1 MKIYFIVYD
10 ILPISHPHWFPPDLS
25 PLFQE
30 WLTTIS
36 KFSNSLI
43 CISATVAKEV
53 KGWLDNHYSSI
64 NNLPEVKSFRLGADI
79 RSSVPSYG
87 LPESAGKVLSILKS
101 KPSFLMVGTLE
112 PRKGHAQ
119 VLSAFELLWQE
130 GLELNLVIVGKQGW
144 MVDQLVDKLNDH
156 PQMDRSLFWLKEI
169 TDEYL
174 EQVYTHGTAL
184 IVASEGEGF
193 GLPLIEAAQHR
204 LPAIARDLPVFRELA
219 GENIFYF
226 SAEEPGD
233 LSKAI
238 KTWLSQKDKQ
248 NIPNSS
254 NIKYLTWEEST
265 KELIKII
272 FE

>member
-1 MKIYFIVYD
+1 
-10 ILPISHPHWFPPDLS
+10 
-25 PLFQE
+25 
-30 WLTTIS
+30 
-36 KFSNSLI
+36 
-43 CISATVAKEV
+43 
-53 KGWLDNHYSSI
+53 
-64 NNLPEVKSFRLGADI
+64 
-79 RSSVPSYG
+79 
-87 LPESAGKVLSILKS
+87 
-101 KPSFLMVGTLE
+101 
-112 PRKGHAQ
+112 
-119 VLSAFELLWQE
+119 
-130 GLELNLVIVGKQGW
+130 